1 MRIVYAL
8 IIVMVL
14 LGTFAVAREDV
25 KSYEP
30 EITLF
35 KSVEIVKHYLATKAK
50 EDYSDKF
57 LHSVSL
63 HHSEGHPRKG
73 FCWLYHFAFKKPR
86 LGGDVSIYH
95 FMDDQII
102 KFHHGP

>member
-1 MRIVYAL
+1 MRVVYLL
-8 IIVMVL
+8 IMVMVL
-14 LGTFAVAREDV
+14 PATFAVAREEL

-35 KSVEIVKHYLATKAK
+35 ESIEKVKQYLTTKAK

-57 LHSVSL
+57 LNSVSL

-73 FCWLYHFAFKKPR
+73 ICWLYHFAS
-86 LGGDVSIYH
+86 LLSG
-95 FMDDQII
+95 
-102 KFHHGP
+102 